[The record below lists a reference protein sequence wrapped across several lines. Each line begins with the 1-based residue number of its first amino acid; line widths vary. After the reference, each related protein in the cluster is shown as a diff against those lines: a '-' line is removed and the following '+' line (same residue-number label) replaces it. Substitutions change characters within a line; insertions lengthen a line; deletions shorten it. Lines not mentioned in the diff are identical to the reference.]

1 MPNSKSHKA
10 FTIFVTNA
18 AMERMINEWE
28 RCDIE
33 RRPLTLK
40 KFHCY
45 EFIVLKTKIQEK
57 KNAHGFFFIINSKK

>member
-57 KNAHGFFFIINSKK
+57 KMLMVFFYYK